1 VGTRPVTLRDGA
13 EVVLRP
19 IAPQDAGALR
29 AGFERLSPRSRYR
42 RFFSSVSRLSDR
54 DVRYLTE
61 VDHHDHEALVA
72 VAANGDL
79 VGVARFVRTG
89 AAEAEPAIVVAD
101 DWQGRGVAGALLDAL
116 AARAREEAV
125 EVFRAPVLAE
135 NPEAIRLLSRLGDTT
150 TRADGREVELEIVLR
165 PEEEAAGRLRSL
177 LRLLAGGAHPGLALL
192 HRLAWRPPRTE
203 LGRPLRDTIVVAVD
217 LDVDVDVDVDFDG
230 DAERGAAPGPVV
242 AAAAALA
249 RALGASVELVGVRG
263 PLLGGGEEVAAVLQA
278 TARRLRADG
287 LRVAAHQRR
296 GDPVASLVDVAAAQR
311 ARLIVVGAPERSA
324 AARLLAGDVPH
335 AVARHAPCDVLLVR
349 GAGIA
354 PPAA

>member
-19 IAPQDAGALR
+19 IAPQDGGALR

-217 LDVDVDVDVDFDG
+217 VDVGGDVDAG
-230 DAERGAAPGPVV
+230 EGAAPGPVV

-349 GAGIA
+349 GAGVA
-354 PPAA
+354 APAA

>member
-13 EVVLRP
+13 EVLLRP
-19 IAPQDAGALR
+19 IAPQDADALR
-29 AGFERLSPRSRYR
+29 AGFERLSLRSRYR

-54 DVRYLTE
+54 DVGYLTE

-89 AAEAEPAIVVAD
+89 GAEAEPAIVVAD

-177 LRLLAGGAHPGLALL
+177 LRLLAGGAHPGLVLL

-217 LDVDVDVDVDFDG
+217 VDVGGDVD
-230 DAERGAAPGPVV
+230 AEEGAAPGPVV

-263 PLLGGGEEVAAVLQA
+263 PLLGGGEEVAAVLGA
-278 TARRLRADG
+278 TARRLREQG
-287 LRVAAHQRR
+287 LRVAEHQRR

>member
-165 PEEEAAGRLRSL
+165 PEEEAAGRLRGL

-203 LGRPLRDTIVVAVD
+203 LGRALRDTIVVAVD
-217 LDVDVDVDVDFDG
+217 VDVDVEG
-230 DAERGAAPGPVV
+230 DAAQGAAPGPVV
-242 AAAAALA
+242 AAATALA
-249 RALGASVELVGVRG
+249 QALGASVELVGVRG

-278 TARRLRADG
+278 TARRLRAHG
-287 LRVAAHQRR
+287 LRVAEHQRR

-349 GAGIA
+349 GAGVA
-354 PPAA
+354 APAA